1 MESRAYSKIE
11 QRIKT
16 GAYKTNRTQKKEN
29 KHYLLTTRSRLLS
42 RKSNNVKYKTGRK
55 RKIEKLDLLLE
66 RLSDQEL
73 ESPDSGEVWINKTLE
88 QGDCFFSS
96 LFRAFKERDLLS
108 TVTHSLPDLRSSTEV
123 RFISSFRKL
132 IAKEIL
138 ENRLP
143 FTINERKTREDA
155 YDFYAGMGESLGAAI
170 AYDEVL
176 PDWFKKAFV
185 NGIKSRKHFLSV
197 CAKAVRKRKEYVG
210 QLEVEITKRLLAE
223 IGIILE
229 IEGMRRS
236 LLPKMKDGLPLI
248 VLFNEFG
255 GHYEYFSFGKR
266 CTRKNTVRNE
276 ISRKCHPKCKENE
289 DRYPPDFFCDCMPG
303 FERHPTSRACVPAC
317 KKGEVRLP
325 PTYEC
330 SKKGAK

>member
-11 QRIKT
+11 ERIKT
-16 GAYKTNRTQKKEN
+16 GVYKTNTTQKRVN
-29 KHYLLTTRSRLLS
+29 KRYLSKTRSRLLS
-42 RKSNNVKYKTGRK
+42 LKSNNVKYKTGHK
-55 RKIEKLDLLLE
+55 RKLEKLDTLLE
-66 RLSDQEL
+66 RLSVPEL
-73 ESPDSGEVWINKTLE
+73 DSPESGEVWINETLE

-96 LFRAFKERDLLS
+96 LYRAFRERDLLS
-108 TVTHSLPDLRSSTEV
+108 TVTHTLPNLRSSTEV

-143 FTINERKTREDA
+143 FTINERQERTDS
-155 YDFYAGMGESLGAAI
+155 YDFYAEMGESLGAVI

-176 PDWFKKAFV
+176 PNWFKKAFR

-197 CAKAVRKRKEYVG
+197 CAKAVQKRKEYVG
-210 QLEVEITKRLLAE
+210 ELEVEITKRLLAE
-223 IGIILE
+223 VGIILE
-229 IEGMRRS
+229 IDGMRRT

-255 GHYEYFSFGKR
+255 GHYEYFSFSKR
-266 CTRKNTVRNE
+266 CTRKNTIRNE
-276 ISRKCHPKCKENE
+276 FSRKCHRKCKDNE
-289 DRYPPDFFCDCMPG
+289 DRYPPDFACDCMPG

-325 PTYEC
+325 PTYMC
-330 SKKGAK
+330 SKKERK